1 MRVRRAGVL
10 LLLWGALAG
19 GPALA
24 QAGPEAQGQA
34 RTEAEDQAGESRS
47 GQIQSGQVPV
57 EGDVEVV
64 PLPDPGE
71 PRLNLNRTRPPGGS
85 VIDAIVGRKLYHGNF
100 CGHGNRGPELEPVD
114 LLDAACK
121 RHDECYDKAQYRSC
135 YCDRLLKQD
144 ALKAADA
151 PDLPAEVRA
160 RAGTVAQ
167 AAELMDCKRP

>member
-1 MRVRRAGVL
+1 M
-10 LLLWGALAG
+10 
-19 GPALA
+19 
-24 QAGPEAQGQA
+24 
-34 RTEAEDQAGESRS
+34 
-47 GQIQSGQVPV
+47 
-57 EGDVEVV
+57 
-64 PLPDPGE
+64 
-71 PRLNLNRTRPPGGS
+71 
-85 VIDAIVGRKLYHGNF
+85 IDAIAGRKLYHGNF